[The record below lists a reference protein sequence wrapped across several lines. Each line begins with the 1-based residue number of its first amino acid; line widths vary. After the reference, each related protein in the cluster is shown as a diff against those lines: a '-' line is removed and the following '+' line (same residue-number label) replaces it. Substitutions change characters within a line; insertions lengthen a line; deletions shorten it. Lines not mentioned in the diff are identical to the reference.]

1 MVLQDIFVYEQPDF
15 VFWVVH
21 QTENTY
27 RTGSDVKVLFHKF
40 RFGKGKTGA
49 ADLLGES
56 GCFELFAAWKDQQI
70 EGGFWVLRRN
80 RFLQISMPKSLPTS
94 WHASIVG
101 SVSWSARV

>member
-1 MVLQDIFVYEQPDF
+1 MDDIRSRMVLQDIFVYEQPDF

-70 EGGFWVLRRN
+70 EGGFLGIAKEIGFCRSQC
-80 RFLQISMPKSLPTS
+80 LKAYLLP
-94 WHASIVG
+94 G
-101 SVSWSARV
+101 MLP

>member
-1 MVLQDIFVYEQPDF
+1 MTSEVRMVLQDIFVYEQPDF

-49 ADLLGES
+49 AE
-56 GCFELFAAWKDQQI
+56 ELSLVEVF
-70 EGGFWVLRRN
+70 VL
-80 RFLQISMPKSLPTS
+80 IGAK
-94 WHASIVG
+94 
-101 SVSWSARV
+101 

>member
-1 MVLQDIFVYEQPDF
+1 MTSEVRMVLQDIFVYEQPDF

-49 ADLLGES
+49 ADLLERAAVLNFCCLEGSADRRRFS
-56 GCFELFAAWKDQQI
+56 GYCEEIGFADLNA
-70 EGGFWVLRRN
+70 
-80 RFLQISMPKSLPTS
+80 
-94 WHASIVG
+94 
-101 SVSWSARV
+101 